1 MNPEYVA
8 AITISLIALTCAAI
22 TAVFADAGKIHIDV
36 RAITDITGHL
46 AATLLIAAIVTAF
59 GGSVPTAV
67 VVAVIAAITIT
78 WLRWPERRDSA
89 RARRLAGNGKVFGD
103 FDAAALRRAAI
114 EDLDG
119 AIAPNAP
126 NGSDGHPGAYVPEK
140 RP

>member
-67 VVAVIAAITIT
+67 VVAVIAAIAIT
-78 WLRWPERRDSA
+78 WLRWPERRDPA

-114 EDLDG
+114 EDLDS
-119 AIAPNAP
+119 AITPNAP
-126 NGSDGHPGAYVPEK
+126 NEGDGHPGAYVPEK
-140 RP
+140 QP